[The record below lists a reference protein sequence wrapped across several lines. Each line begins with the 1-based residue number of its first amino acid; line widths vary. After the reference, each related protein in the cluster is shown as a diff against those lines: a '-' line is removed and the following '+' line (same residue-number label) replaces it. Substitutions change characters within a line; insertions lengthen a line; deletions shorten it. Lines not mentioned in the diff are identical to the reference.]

1 MERFTLGTV
10 VTINGMLRLKIRFG
24 GGGIAMLAGISGLFT
39 FPLFLACV
47 ALAVLPVPLIIL
59 FSGG

>member
-1 MERFTLGTV
+1 
-10 VTINGMLRLKIRFG
+10 MLRLKIRFG